1 MRKLLLSIMQHDYQK
16 MSIKTRP
23 LNLCMFNPNK
33 KMVMLNFY
41 TCVDS
46 LTVLPI
52 EYRIFKHKKRGYKY
66 GVTFLFGI
74 IVLTAEQMRKEIYA
88 FKIQKESSR

>member
-1 MRKLLLSIMQHDYQK
+1 

-33 KMVMLNFY
+33 KMVMLTFY

-66 GVTFLFGI
+66 GVTVSLWDHRPYCGTDEKGNI
-74 IVLTAEQMRKEIYA
+74 A

>member
-1 MRKLLLSIMQHDYQK
+1 MQHDYQK

-33 KMVMLNFY
+33 KMVMLTFY

-52 EYRIFKHKKRGYKY
+52 EYRIFKRKKRGYKY

>member
-1 MRKLLLSIMQHDYQK
+1 MQHDYQK

-33 KMVMLNFY
+33 KMVMLTFY

-52 EYRIFKHKKRGYKY
+52 EYRIFKH
-66 GVTFLFGI
+66 
-74 IVLTAEQMRKEIYA
+74 
-88 FKIQKESSR
+88 

>member
-1 MRKLLLSIMQHDYQK
+1 MQHDYQK

-33 KMVMLNFY
+33 KMVMLTFY

-46 LTVLPI
+46 LT
-52 EYRIFKHKKRGYKY
+52 
-66 GVTFLFGI
+66 
-74 IVLTAEQMRKEIYA
+74 
-88 FKIQKESSR
+88 ESSNTKKGDTSMA